1 MKNFMTITQDT
12 IISGGLKT
20 KGNVRFEGRLEGGGQ
35 IYGLLLIAE
44 PAKWKGNAV
53 ADIVVIEGSIIGE
66 VVAREKLIVLN
77 GARVVGNLY
86 SPSIQIAPGAKITGS
101 MKMKQPPPPEL
112 LANPARYRP
121 VPPRALTN
129 QQKTVQAA
137 RRQSVNRAASA

>member
-12 IISGGLKT
+12 IISGGFRS

-44 PAKWKGNAV
+44 PAKWKGNVV
-53 ADIVVIEGSIIGE
+53 ADIIVIEGSIIGE
-66 VVAREKLIVLN
+66 VVAKEKLIVLN
-77 GARVVGNLY
+77 SARVVGNLY

-101 MKMKQPPPPEL
+101 MKMKQQPPAEL

-129 QQKTVQAA
+129 QQQT
-137 RRQSVNRAASA
+137 RQRQPVSQAASA